1 MYTSVPLGV
10 TAIHG
15 LSAQLL
21 PAAASGV
28 DHVAPGSVD
37 FENTIVFAFIH
48 AAYTAPDDVVSITGS
63 YCQATPVQL
72 QIGFSGA
79 QVCPPFEEMRTS
91 IWGSGHRLHVIPNR
105 LYIA

>member
-1 MYTSVPLGV
+1 MAL

-21 PAAASGV
+21 PEAATGV
-28 DHVAPGSVD
+28 DHVAPWFVD

-48 AAYTAPDDVVSITGS
+48 AAYTVPDEETAMTGS
-63 YCQATPVQL
+63 YCQATPVQVH
-72 QIGFSGA
+72 IGFSGA
-79 QVCPPFEEMRTS
+79 QVCPPSEEMRTC
-91 IWGSGHRLHVIPNR
+91 ICGLGQRWHVIPNR